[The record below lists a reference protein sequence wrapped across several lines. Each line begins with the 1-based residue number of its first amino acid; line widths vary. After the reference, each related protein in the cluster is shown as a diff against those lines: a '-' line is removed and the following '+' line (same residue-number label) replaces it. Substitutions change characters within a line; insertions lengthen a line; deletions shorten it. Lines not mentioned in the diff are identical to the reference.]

1 VSNGTNTTL
10 DKAAH
15 DANQNMSPGPACSP
29 TQACGSSPPAQTTLS
44 PTKASWISIELLGDD
59 GKPVPGEAYQI
70 TVPDGT
76 VVQGSLDDK
85 GRAKVS
91 GFDPG
96 TCKITFPNLDKDAW
110 APK

>member
-1 VSNGTNTTL
+1 VSNGTSSTL
-10 DKAAH
+10 DKAAN
-15 DANQNMSPGPACSP
+15 DAKQNMSSAPACSP

-44 PTKASWISIELLGDD
+44 PTKTSWISIELLDDD

-96 TCKITFPNLDKDAW
+96 TCKISFPNLDKDVW